1 MGVGRVLFKTVRV
14 GLGTAAVFASIQGLV
29 HSFNLIFEKIRKIL
43 YNQKKVTSE
52 LGVWGRDPNLALG
65 RIQTFVQYPVKN

>member
-29 HSFNLIFEKIRKIL
+29 HSFDLIFQKIL